1 MGGQSFYLGVLHQL
15 MCHGQLSHT
24 IYAREVSR
32 SCVGCF
38 IVYTVLFRFT
48 TDHYTTSVMC
58 LFFLLNAIWVN
69 ESILQHF
76 TEIF

>member
-1 MGGQSFYLGVLHQL
+1 MALQVHEAGDDKVRLLNCYLMGGQSFYLGVLHRL
-15 MCHGQLSHT
+15 MCHEQLSHT

-48 TDHYTTSVMC
+48 TDHYTTSVM
-58 LFFLLNAIWVN
+58 
-69 ESILQHF
+69 
-76 TEIF
+76 